1 MDNTETRLQKLAR
14 FIVNINK
21 NYREYYGMSIADIAH
36 PRHRYLNP
44 DVADIAFRLNNC
56 INKNHD
62 IISFNHIYAALNYLE
77 STDLIGVISGE
88 KPEYEEK
95 FKRLLVEYLALPL
108 YDINLFIGRLK
119 DLVLRYLTED
129 KNSSIRVDF
138 NSKGR
143 GFRVVDNDDIFFKV
157 LKQGRFKNHPLR
169 KQLEDLIEEY
179 VKPGIS
185 VPIFADEKDY
195 SVVSGMLSRV
205 YTIDNEPRADIL
217 AIDNGTLT
225 SLVENRD
232 VENCE
237 YYILYPFF
245 SKKKDKVLDEN
256 NDKEVIDN
264 ITGLVGFKMIINR
277 KYYDIVKSLRDANGV
292 YYPLY
297 ETLNLK
303 K

>member
-119 DLVLRYLTED
+119 DLVLRYLTDD
-129 KNSSIRVDF
+129 KDSGIRVDF

-169 KQLEDLIEEY
+169 KQLEGLTEEY
-179 VKPGIS
+179 TKPGIS

-195 SVVSGMLSRV
+195 SVVSGVLSRV

>member
-157 LKQGRFKNHPLR
+157 LKQDRFKNHPLR